1 MADMDLNAL
10 LKAETY
16 QGMTDEEI
24 NAIIDYKV
32 ERAKGD
38 ATISKDMQAHQVIMQ
53 GLMNAQAESGE
64 KVRAAFQAALDAP
77 TIYEEVSA

>member
-1 MADMDLNAL
+1 MADIDLDAL

-32 ERAKGD
+32 ERAKSE
-38 ATISKDMQAHQVIMQ
+38 ATISKDMEAQQAIMQ
-53 GLMNAQAESGE
+53 SLMGAQAESSA
-64 KVRAAFQAALDAP
+64 KVRAMFQSALDAP
-77 TIYEEVSA
+77 TAYEEVHV

>member
-1 MADMDLNAL
+1 MADIDLDAL
-10 LKAETY
+10 LSAETY

-38 ATISKDMQAHQVIMQ
+38 ATISKDMEAHQA
-53 GLMNAQAESGE
+53 LMRSLMGTQAESSA
-64 KVRAAFQAALDAP
+64 KVRDMFQAALDAP
-77 TIYEEVSA
+77 TVYEEVHV

>member
-1 MADMDLNAL
+1 MADIDLNAL
-10 LKAETY
+10 LKADTY

-38 ATISKDMQAHQVIMQ
+38 ATISKDMEAHQA
-53 GLMNAQAESGE
+53 LMKELMAAQAESGA
-64 KVRAAFQAALDAP
+64 KVRDMFQAALDAP
-77 TIYEEVSA
+77 TIYEEAHV

>member
-1 MADMDLNAL
+1 MADIDLDAL

-24 NAIIDYKV
+24 DAIIDYKV

-38 ATISKDMQAHQVIMQ
+38 ATISKDMEAHQAIMRE
-53 GLMNAQAESGE
+53 LMAAQAESGA
-64 KVRAAFQAALDAP
+64 KVRDAFQAALDAP
-77 TIYEEVSA
+77 AIYEEVRV

>member
-1 MADMDLNAL
+1 MAEIDLNAL

-24 NAIIDYKV
+24 DAIIDYKV

-38 ATISKDMQAHQVIMQ
+38 ATISKDMKAHRE
-53 GLMNAQAESGE
+53 LMRALMGAQAESSA
-64 KVRAAFQAALDAP
+64 KVRDMFQTALDAP
-77 TIYEEVSA
+77 TIYEEVHV